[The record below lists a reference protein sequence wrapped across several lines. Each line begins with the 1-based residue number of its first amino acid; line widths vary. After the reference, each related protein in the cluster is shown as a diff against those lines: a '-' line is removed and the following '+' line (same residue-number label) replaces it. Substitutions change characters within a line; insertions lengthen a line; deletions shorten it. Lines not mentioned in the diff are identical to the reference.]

1 MLPSCLPDVL
11 WPNRCSRRWQRL
23 TSARFFLFCARSQ
36 CPLCGVIT
44 APHAVL
50 RMVNLLFNVN
60 FNTFAAAVTV
70 NVSWHCDVVEST
82 HVAVRVK
89 TANDSDHPQ
98 DDRDSRVWHNHV
110 TCVPTKTALILARQ
124 NSPHSVSVLRET
136 APPLQEWRG
145 WDSKNRALQSR
156 IYFVHN
162 MVCTILQTREEWK
175 WDSTF
180 LPCLQIE

>member
-1 MLPSCLPDVL
+1 MLPSCLPDVW

-50 RMVNLLFNVN
+50 RMVNLLFDVN
-60 FNTFAAAVTV
+60 FNTFAAMC
-70 NVSWHCDVVEST
+70 HDVVT
-82 HVAVRVK
+82 PLNQRI
-89 TANDSDHPQ
+89 N
-98 DDRDSRVWHNHV
+98 VWHNHV

-124 NSPHSVSVLRET
+124 DSPHSVSVLRET